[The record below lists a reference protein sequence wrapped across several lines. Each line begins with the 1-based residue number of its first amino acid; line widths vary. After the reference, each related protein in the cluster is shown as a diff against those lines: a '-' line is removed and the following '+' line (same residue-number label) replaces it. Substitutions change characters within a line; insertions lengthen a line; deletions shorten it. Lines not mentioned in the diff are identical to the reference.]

1 MNELLIELLKRKLS
15 SKDFQEALQLIRS
28 EIEVQKLLRD
38 RASARQMILVKLL
51 EESLCMLSEMN
62 SNVTEELCE
71 RYFTLRKKVNYHLEV
86 IS

>member
-1 MNELLIELLKRKLS
+1 MNELLIALLRKKLPA
-15 SKDFQEALQLIRS
+15 KDFQAALQLIKS

-38 RASARQMILVKLL
+38 RAAARQVILVKLL

-86 IS
+86 IQ